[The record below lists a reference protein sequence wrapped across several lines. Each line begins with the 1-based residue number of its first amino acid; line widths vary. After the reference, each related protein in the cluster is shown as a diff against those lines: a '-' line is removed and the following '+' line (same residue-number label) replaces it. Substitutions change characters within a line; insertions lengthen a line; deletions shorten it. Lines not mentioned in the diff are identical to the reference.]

1 MHTMCLFV
9 LNTTCLYEL
18 TIIFVANKAK
28 NKKRSSFA
36 LRAAAAAATAT
47 AFETWESIRG
57 CAFKRLQSFLIEQLL
72 STKRQACSQLQH
84 SSPLVSVSFAV
95 PLMRPLTLYFV
106 TRVRRGIFFFF

>member
-36 LRAAAAAATAT
+36 LRAAAAAA
-47 AFETWESIRG
+47 FETWESIRG

-72 STKRQACSQLQH
+72 STKRQAYSQLQH

-95 PLMRPLTLYFV
+95 WLMRPLTLYFV
-106 TRVRRGIFFFF
+106 TRVRRGIFSFF